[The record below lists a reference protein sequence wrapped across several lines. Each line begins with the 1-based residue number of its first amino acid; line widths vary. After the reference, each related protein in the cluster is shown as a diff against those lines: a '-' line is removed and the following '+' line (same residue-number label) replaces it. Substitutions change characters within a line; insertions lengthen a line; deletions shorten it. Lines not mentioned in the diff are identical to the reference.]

1 MDFLF
6 FSPFP
11 LPTAKHRSRLKTFAF
26 NKTLIT
32 AAMSLKYRVEKPP
45 QVCLFIHSF
54 NSCQKKYDLFILI
67 AYLFIYFNLLLK
79 MQLFLYI
86 IIFKKMSLLSF
97 TLTFCEKRTR
107 VRQMKR
113 SLSLVLLFIILHCFQ
128 VSLQLKVK
136 HSVMQFLAFYVTL
149 LRISFDSP
157 IKIIIIF

>member
-11 LPTAKHRSRLKTFAF
+11 LPTAKHRSRLKTLAF

-86 IIFKKMSLLSF
+86 IFFFKCHYYHLPWHSVKNVRGWDRWKGHYRWYCYLSF
-97 TLTFCEKRTR
+97 YTVSRC
-107 VRQMKR
+107 
-113 SLSLVLLFIILHCFQ
+113 HCN
-128 VSLQLKVK
+128 
-136 HSVMQFLAFYVTL
+136 
-149 LRISFDSP
+149 
-157 IKIIIIF
+157 